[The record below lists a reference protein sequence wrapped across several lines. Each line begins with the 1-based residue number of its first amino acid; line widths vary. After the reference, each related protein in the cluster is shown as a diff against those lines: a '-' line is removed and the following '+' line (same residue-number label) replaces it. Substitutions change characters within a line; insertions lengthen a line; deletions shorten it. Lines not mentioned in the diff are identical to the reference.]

1 MRSLLP
7 MALAPLLLATPAM
20 AEVLECKPNSFGYW
34 SGGEAQAT
42 VLSDDEDSAA
52 GFTIDL
58 QSGAYHQNWDDGTDP
73 VDVTY
78 KVIYGGAYGDEA
90 DFIGWHEET
99 RSLIRIRTNN
109 EEFQFVHDHDRSLDV
124 GTCSFISR
132 EGQYDD

>member
-1 MRSLLP
+1 MRSLL
-7 MALAPLLLATPAM
+7 AIIAALLLSTASAH

-42 VLSDDEDSAA
+42 VLADDEDRAA

-58 QSGAYHQNWDDGTDP
+58 QSGAYHQNWNDGVDP

-78 KVIYGGAYGDEA
+78 DVIYGGAYGDEG

-109 EEFQFVHDHDRSLDV
+109 EEFQFAHDHDRILDV

-132 EGQYDD
+132 EGQFDD